1 MSGLIYNPRLTKL
14 LKAISQ
20 EDQVVL
26 FEMEDGS
33 IKSLDEVKD
42 FHQVKTALKS
52 QLLKDMVLTELFGS
66 DPLSKSKIKKK
77 HLESFMSLV
86 KVVVDHSNTANLKDL
101 ARKYHLHVK
110 AEEDGEGK
118 IASELL
124 RE

>member
-1 MSGLIYNPRLTKL
+1 MNGLIYNPRLIKL
-14 LKAISQ
+14 LEAFDQ
-20 EDQVVL
+20 EEQIVL

-33 IKSLDEVKD
+33 IKTLNEVKD
-42 FHQVKTALKS
+42 FHEVKTALKP
-52 QLLKDMVLTELFGS
+52 QVLEELVLTELFGP
-66 DPLSKSKIKKK
+66 DPLSKSKLMKK
-77 HLESFMSLV
+77 HLDSFMSLV

-110 AEEDGEGK
+110 AVENEDGK